1 MKVGDLVVYCE
12 SVTGI
17 VTWLPQMTQQGHAA
31 IAAEARVLLSDSGCE
46 EWCEVE
52 ALRVINESR

>member
-17 VTWLPQMTQQGHAA
+17 VTSLAQLSHDVVRP
-31 IAAEARVLLSDSGCE
+31 AEIKVLLADSGCE
-46 EWCEVE
+46 EWCERE